1 MANREK
7 GEAAVEIGGVSYTLS
22 INTNALCE
30 IETLFSL
37 GGKDVSF
44 QDVLKR
50 AAAGQIV
57 AARGV
62 LWGMLRQQHPD
73 ITLKKAG
80 ELLDQLGQEELGRQ
94 LASLASHA
102 TPDPTDV
109 ATLKEDAPA
118 RPPKARGNGRS
129 AAGIGRAS
137 SGTRSA
143 LA

>member
-80 ELLDQLGQEELGRQ
+80 ELLDQLGQEEL
-94 LASLASHA
+94 ASHA